1 VRICYVAPELLPVP
15 PVKGGAIE
23 RWIRDGAG
31 VLAGRGHDVHVV
43 SRDHGDGKHETCL
56 DGVHYHFVRIPPA
69 VDRGRTAAVLR
80 GLWYFSDA
88 GRLVRRLRPDIVHHH
103 SRPAGLYLSGV
114 FASGSRHVISL
125 HSMHYGWNFGYAA
138 WDRVLFRRAFRA
150 CARVLCVSDFVRR
163 HTLELYPDLGGKMM
177 TLYNGVDGTTFHPDP
192 HAELDSRE
200 PTILFVG
207 RVEERKGVHLL
218 LDAFERV
225 ISKRAGRARLK
236 IVGPHSYW
244 NAQPTAFYLGVVERC
259 RTMPRVELRGPTYAD
274 AELADIY
281 RSATIGVVPSVF
293 PEALG
298 LTSLEAQ
305 ASGVPVVVSNAGG
318 LSETVLPGESGL
330 VFENGD
336 VDGLASSVLDLLG
349 DPRRLRAMGAGARAW
364 AMERFSW
371 DHIASQL
378 ENIYGQVLA

>member
-23 RWIRDGAG
+23 RWIRDAARW
-31 VLAGRGHDVHVV
+31 LAGRGHDVHVV
-43 SRDHGDGKHETCL
+43 SRDHGDGKRETCL
-56 DGVHYHFVRIPPA
+56 DGVHYHFVRIPPP
-69 VDRGRTAAVLR
+69 VDRGRMAAVLR
-80 GLWYFSDA
+80 GLWYFSGA
-88 GRLVRRLRPDIVHHH
+88 GRVVRRVRPDIVHHH
-103 SRPAGLYLSGV
+103 SRPAGLYVSSA
-114 FASGSRHVISL
+114 FAPGSRHVISL
-125 HSMHYGWNFGYAA
+125 HSMRYGWNFGYMA
-138 WDRVLFRRAFRA
+138 WDRALFRPAFRA

-163 HTLELYPDLGGKMM
+163 HTLELYPDLGDKV
-177 TLYNGVDGTTFHPDP
+177 TTVYNGVDGTMFHPDP
-192 HAELDSRE
+192 HAGHDSRE

-225 ISKRAGRARLK
+225 ISKRASGARLK

-244 NAQPTAFYLGVVERC
+244 DAQPTPFYLGMVERC
-259 RTMPRVELRGPTYAD
+259 RTIPRVELKGPTYDD
-274 AELADIY
+274 AELADLY
-281 RSATIGVVPSVF
+281 RSATISVVPSVF

-305 ASGVPVVVSNAGG
+305 SSGVPVVVSNAGG
-318 LSETVLPGESGL
+318 LPETVLPGESGL

-349 DPRRLRAMGAGARAW
+349 DSGRLRAMGTGARAW
-364 AMERFSW
+364 AMTRFSW

-378 ENIYGQVLA
+378 ETIYGQVLA

>member
-1 VRICYVAPELLPVP
+1 
-15 PVKGGAIE
+15 
-23 RWIRDGAG
+23 
-31 VLAGRGHDVHVV
+31 
-43 SRDHGDGKHETCL
+43 
-56 DGVHYHFVRIPPA
+56 
-69 VDRGRTAAVLR
+69 
-80 GLWYFSDA
+80 
-88 GRLVRRLRPDIVHHH
+88 
-103 SRPAGLYLSGV
+103 
-114 FASGSRHVISL
+114 
-125 HSMHYGWNFGYAA
+125 
-138 WDRVLFRRAFRA
+138 
-150 CARVLCVSDFVRR
+150 
-163 HTLELYPDLGGKMM
+163 
-177 TLYNGVDGTTFHPDP
+177 
-192 HAELDSRE
+192 
-200 PTILFVG
+200 
-207 RVEERKGVHLL
+207 VEERKGVHLL

-244 NAQPTAFYLGVVERC
+244 NAQPTAFYLRVVERC
-259 RTMPRVELRGPTYAD
+259 RTIPRVELRGPTYAD

-281 RSATIGVVPSVF
+281 RRATISVVPSVF

-349 DPRRLRAMGAGARAW
+349 DPRRLRAMGAGAREW

-378 ENIYGQVLA
+378 ETIYAQVCT